1 MLLITKMTA
10 LSINFKDAGRKP
22 EELKRR
28 EVEYA
33 IHEVPSLVDY
43 FGYMY
48 FCGGPL
54 MGPFFEYKDYKDF
67 IQLQGKYSNIPA
79 NKTLLPAL
87 AKLFQGIIFIV
98 LIMNLEPI
106 FGFDY
111 MLTKEFI
118 EKPIWYKHL
127 YMIMT
132 FKTFLYVCVVG
143 FKFMDAGTTATGL
156 GYDGKDTYDSKKCI

>member
-1 MLLITKMTA
+1 MTA